1 MNRGNTVYCMLH
13 LYTRISL
20 QCCEQQAAS
29 SKQAGSSRQ
38 QHATATAAAAAAKGN
53 SSSSPR
59 PQAQGRTGGEG
70 REGLLPAVCGV
81 AAQMTTLDSVFMYCT
96 PALTVTRLRAQ
107 LSEQKMPQ
115 EHTPHRMQPQVDG
128 SCVPGASYRPLSV
141 PGSAV
146 SMRLTA
152 LRPAEQCYGAGL
164 HERELRR
171 RKSSQSATR
180 AHTTPDA
187 ASGGWLLRP
196 GCIMQDADRAR
207 NRRHAPADSAAA
219 G

>member
-29 SKQAGSSRQ
+29 SKQAAAGSSRQ
-38 QHATATAAAAAAKGN
+38 RQQQQQQQQPKATAAAA
-53 SSSSPR
+53 
-59 PQAQGRTGGEG
+59 QCRTGGEG

-141 PGSAV
+141 PRSAV

-196 GCIMQDADRAR
+196 GCLIQTPERAR